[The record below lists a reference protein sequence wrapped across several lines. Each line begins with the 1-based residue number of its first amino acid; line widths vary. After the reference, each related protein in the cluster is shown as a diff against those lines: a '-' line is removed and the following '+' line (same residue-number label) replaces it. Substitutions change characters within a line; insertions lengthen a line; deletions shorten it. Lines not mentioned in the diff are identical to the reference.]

1 MRVHRIQTYRY
12 NSDCSHSYFFQRRW
26 LHIFLSKKNKDI
38 SADSLEKLV
47 KACGDDCVR
56 GYVRF
61 KKVKPCKGYKA
72 AENRAALHLSRI
84 KAGRPL
90 EDGGYAAVVRFR
102 LLPFLIPLAVILLI
116 FGILRSIS
124 TKASVREEE
133 TTEYIIVPEPEPATA
148 EILQNEYAG
157 LYISVPGYTD
167 FRVSAGER
175 SVNLYNPPDNKCIL
189 QYSIYI
195 QDELVASTEKLDAG
209 ETAELDFYD
218 RLASG
223 SYTVNLI
230 AEAYSQDGET
240 RFNTVSQQITLIS
253 E

>member
-1 MRVHRIQTYRY
+1 M
-12 NSDCSHSYFFQRRW
+12 
-26 LHIFLSKKNKDI
+26 K
-38 SADSLEKLV
+38 
-47 KACGDDCVR
+47 

-124 TKASVREEE
+124 TKAIVRDEE
-133 TTEYIIVPEPEPATA
+133 TTEYIIIPEPESVTA
-148 EILQNEYAG
+148 EILPNEYAG

-167 FRVSAGER
+167 FRVNARER
-175 SVNLYNPPDNKCIL
+175 SVSLYNPPDNECIL

-195 QDELVASTEKLDAG
+195 NGELVASTEKLGAG
-209 ETAELDFYD
+209 ETAEADFYD
-218 RLASG
+218 RLAAG
-223 SYTVNLI
+223 RYTMQLI
-230 AEAYSQDGET
+230 AEAYSQDGKT
-240 RFNTVSQQITLIS
+240 RFNTVSQQITILS